1 MGFIDKFKDIVNPKD
16 IDEGYEDD
24 EYVFDDGGNNTEYTN
39 YDTDYRSQTSY
50 TQRRPAPQQY
60 GVYGRRRFSGGS

>member
-24 EYVFDDGGNNTEYTN
+24 EYVFDEDVYK
-39 YDTDYRSQTSY
+39 R
-50 TQRRPAPQQY
+50 QRQCCS
-60 GVYGRRRFSGGS
+60 GV

>member
-39 YDTDYRSQTSY
+39 YDTIIVLRQVILRDSSPTAI
-50 TQRRPAPQQY
+50 RRIWEA
-60 GVYGRRRFSGGS
+60 